1 MFRRKQK
8 DIKKDIHGRPI
19 IEEKKEK
26 KKSKAVIP
34 ENQELKSI
42 IAPIGITFNRIN
54 AVIGDNLARCYGV
67 IRYPQFAE
75 YGWLRRLTNIHG
87 TVAAIHFT
95 PLNTDEVLKSLKNN
109 IRNYRMDANDGKKDE
124 L

>member
-1 MFRRKQK
+1 MRK
-8 DIKKDIHGRPI
+8 R
-19 IEEKKEK
+19 K

-54 AVIGDNLARCYGV
+54 AVIGDNVARCYGV

-75 YGWLRRLTNIHG
+75 YGWLR
-87 TVAAIHFT
+87 
-95 PLNTDEVLKSLKNN
+95 D
-109 IRNYRMDANDGKKDE
+109 
-124 L
+124 